1 MKTLIA
7 LALVLILL
15 FGCTGTKAK
24 GGTAEKPSGGTGATK
39 PITVGD
45 SDVSTDQKSD
55 DDLVSS
61 EAIAPPY
68 ESEGKGV
75 SALSDSDIVISQAS
89 DDDLISSEIP
99 TSNPW
104 G

>member
-1 MKTLIA
+1 MRTLMA

-15 FGCTGTKAK
+15 FGCTGTKAR
-24 GGTAEKPSGGTGATK
+24 GGTTEKPSGGAGATK
-39 PITVGD
+39 PIAVGD

-55 DDLVSS
+55 DDLISN

-68 ESEGKGV
+68 ESEGNGV
-75 SALSDSDIVISQAS
+75 SALSDSDIEVSQTS
-89 DDDLISSEIP
+89 DDDLISSEMP
-99 TSNPW
+99 ASNPW